1 MEGLQNNNSKPFWK
15 YVKSRKQDNI
25 GVSPLKSNGQ
35 LLKNDNKGK
44 ADIPINEFK
53 SVFTIEE
60 NKTLL
65 KTTKHIS
72 RSIPDLEIRSEGI
85 EKLLKNINSF
95 KASGPDN
102 IPNRILKE
110 CAKQLAP
117 GLTSIYQKSIDTGT
131 LPRDWLNANV
141 SCIFKKVDKHA
152 PENYRPVSLTSVP
165 CKLLEHAICKH
176 MLKHLER
183 HKVLTSLSH
192 VRYSY

>member
-35 LLKNDNKGK
+35 LVNGNKGK
-44 ADIPINEFK
+44 ADILINQFK
-53 SVFTIEE
+53 SVFTREE
-60 NKTLL
+60 NKTLP

-85 EKLLKNINSF
+85 EKLLQNKNPS

-102 IPNRILKE
+102 IQNKILKE

-117 GLTSIYQKSIDTGT
+117 GLTSIYHKSIHTGT

-141 SCIFKKVDKHA
+141 SCIFKKG
-152 PENYRPVSLTSVP
+152 YLTM
-165 CKLLEHAICKH
+165 IW
-176 MLKHLER
+176 
-183 HKVLTSLSH
+183 
-192 VRYSY
+192 